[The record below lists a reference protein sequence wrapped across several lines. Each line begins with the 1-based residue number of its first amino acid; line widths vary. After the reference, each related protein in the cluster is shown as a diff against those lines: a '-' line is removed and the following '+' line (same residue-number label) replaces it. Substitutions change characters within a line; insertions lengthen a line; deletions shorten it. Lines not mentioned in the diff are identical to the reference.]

1 MTNKDIE
8 GCFDVKKMLRHVDTI
23 LLDLVFDL
31 CIHRQ
36 FLRGLLFYHEVV
48 RMYYMDNAATTV
60 KSHSV

>member
-36 FLRGLLFYHEVV
+36 FLRGLLFIMRWYVCIIWIM
-48 RMYYMDNAATTV
+48 RQRL
-60 KSHSV
+60 